1 MDGILVVMVVMVVM
15 VFRFA
20 QVMCGWGENRLGG
33 SWAQDVCSS
42 EQEEGGWLCY
52 TTVYCP

>member
-1 MDGILVVMVVMVVM
+1 MDGILVVMVVM